1 MDKNNTIVR
10 LKNMKFSAKNERRTK
25 MPPPGCPTEASTGA
39 LQRTGY
45 YLIFLQRLKREIV
58 QRFAVAFVQPE
69 QAGVEDI
76 HHDQDGELR

>member
-1 MDKNNTIVR
+1 
-10 LKNMKFSAKNERRTK
+10 MKFSAKNERRTK

-58 QRFAVAFVQPE
+58 QRFTVALVQPE
-69 QAGVEDI
+69 
-76 HHDQDGELR
+76 